1 MRSRII
7 VGILTVVSLVYLVLI
22 GVRGIELIF
31 AGGLRNIAFGFGVLL
46 IPILAG
52 GLILRELRFGYDTV
66 QLGRTLA
73 AEDGIPLDTV
83 ERDEFG
89 RVDQAVADAEW
100 QRRKM
105 IVEQAPDDWRAWFL
119 LAIAYDNARD
129 RKQARVAARKAIA
142 LYRRRG

>member
-31 AGGLRNIAFGFGVLL
+31 AGGLRNIVFGLGVLL

-52 GLILRELRFGYDTV
+52 GLILRELRFGYETV

-89 RVDQAVADAEW
+89 RIDQAVADAEW

>member
-31 AGGLRNIAFGFGVLL
+31 AGGLRNIVFGLGVLL

-89 RVDQAVADAEW
+89 RIDQAVADAEW

>member
-7 VGILTVVSLVYLVLI
+7 VGILTIVCLVYLVLI

-31 AGGLRNIAFGFGVLL
+31 AGGSRNFVFGIGVLL
-46 IPILAG
+46 IPLLAG
-52 GLILRELRFGYDTV
+52 GLIIRELRFGYDTV

-73 AEDGIPLDTV
+73 AEDGIPLDTA

-89 RVDQAVADAEW
+89 RIDQAKADIEW
-100 QRRKM
+100 QRRKAL
-105 IVEQAPDDWRAWFL
+105 VDQAPDDWRAWFL

-129 RKQARVAARKAIA
+129 RKQARVAARQAIK
-142 LYRRRG
+142 LFKRR